1 SGGLNLSSYT
11 GLMSGG
17 NNGDVVI
24 PGNGTDSI
32 IIQKLGS
39 NLPFGIQIPKG
50 SLTLSLTKIKLIIT
64 LIYDGAE
71 DN

>member
-1 SGGLNLSSYT
+1 
-11 GLMSGG
+11 MSGG

-39 NLPFGIQIPKG
+39 NPPFGDQMPKG
-50 SLTLSLTKIKLIIT
+50 SSALSDTTIKLITTWID
-64 LIYDGAE
+64 DGAE